1 MIFLRETLPKSSMLY
16 DRLPKEVLLFELHIA
31 FVVTPTTGSHLHQSH
46 ILISQRNY
54 ETTNVS
60 TDLATKVTSS
70 GFPGMRSLLPIAKE
84 FVTTYRFNVHARSI
98 HIPCEIMSLN
108 YDSLLTMWSPSGP
121 RSSPS

>member
-1 MIFLRETLPKSSMLY
+1 MIFLL
-16 DRLPKEVLLFELHIA
+16 ELHIA

-46 ILISQRNY
+46 ILITQRNY

-98 HIPCEIMSLN
+98 HIPCEIISLN
-108 YDSLLTMWSPSGP
+108 TYLKVCSNSEKSLTENV
-121 RSSPS
+121 SSPGVYYPPCPAC